1 MKRKTHIVLAILVV
15 IIGLLLF
22 VLPAA
27 EMQPEEA
34 VVSNVKE
41 GAKPEVV
48 TIESG
53 AKTTEDEV
61 ATVRSRLQVMIPPS
75 EASQAKISATGI
87 QGLYQVQLGMTVVY
101 LSADGQFL
109 INGNVIDLDTSTN
122 LTQQVQFEFRK
133 AIMAEMS
140 QESMIVYPAAAGV
153 DKAKHS
159 ITVFTDIDCPYC
171 VKLHKEIPLLN
182 AAGIN
187 VRYLAYPR
195 SGPNTPSYFKA
206 VSAWCAD
213 DQVKSMD
220 DAMSGLAPKN
230 KQCKHPIDEHMNF
243 ANRLE
248 VNGTPN
254 ILLENGDL
262 LPGYVP
268 ARKLIGMLN

>member
-1 MKRKTHIVLAILVV
+1 MKRKTHIVLAILVA

-27 EMQPEEA
+27 EMQSEEA
-34 VVSNVKE
+34 VVSKVKE
-41 GAKPEVV
+41 GVKPEVV
-48 TIESG
+48 AFESD
-53 AKTTEDEV
+53 AKTTEDAI
-61 ATVRSRLQVMIPPS
+61 ATVRSRLQVMIPPP

-133 AIMAEMS
+133 TIMAEMS

-213 DQVKSMD
+213 DPVKSMD

-230 KQCKHPIDEHMNF
+230 KQCKHPIDEHMSF

>member
-1 MKRKTHIVLAILVV
+1 MKRKTHIVLAILVA

-27 EMQPEEA
+27 EMQSEEA
-34 VVSNVKE
+34 VVSKVKE
-41 GAKPEVV
+41 GAKPEMVA
-48 TIESG
+48 IESG
-53 AKTTEDEV
+53 ANTAEDAI

-75 EASQAKISATGI
+75 EANQAKISATGI

-109 INGNVIDLDTSTN
+109 INGNVINLDTSTN

-133 AIMAEMS
+133 TIMAEMS
-140 QESMIVYPAAAGV
+140 QESMIVYPASAGV

-213 DQVKSMD
+213 DPVKSMD

>member
-1 MKRKTHIVLAILVV
+1 MKRKTHIVLAILVA

-27 EMQPEEA
+27 EMQSEEA
-34 VVSNVKE
+34 VVSKVKE
-41 GAKPEVV
+41 GVKPEVV
-48 TIESG
+48 AFESD
-53 AKTTEDEV
+53 AKTTED
-61 ATVRSRLQVMIPPS
+61 AIAAVRSRLQVMIPPS

-213 DQVKSMD
+213 DPVKSMD

-230 KQCKHPIDEHMNF
+230 KQCKHPIDEHMSF

>member
-1 MKRKTHIVLAILVV
+1 MKRKTHIVLAILVA

-27 EMQPEEA
+27 EMQSEEA
-34 VVSNVKE
+34 VVSKVKE
-41 GAKPEVV
+41 GVKPEVV
-48 TIESG
+48 AIESD
-53 AKTTEDEV
+53 AKTTEDAI

-133 AIMAEMS
+133 TIMAEMS

-213 DQVKSMD
+213 DPVKSMD

-230 KQCKHPIDEHMNF
+230 KQCKHPIDEHMSF

>member
-1 MKRKTHIVLAILVV
+1 MKRKTHIVLAILVA

-27 EMQPEEA
+27 EMQSEEA
-34 VVSNVKE
+34 VASKVKE
-41 GAKPEVV
+41 GVKPEVV
-48 TIESG
+48 EIEGG
-53 AKTTEDEV
+53 AKTAEDAV
-61 ATVRSRLQVMIPPS
+61 AAVRSRLQVMIPPS
-75 EASQAKISATGI
+75 EANQAKISATEI

-109 INGNVIDLDTSTN
+109 INGNVIDLDTNTN

-133 AIMAEMS
+133 TIMAEMS

-213 DQVKSMD
+213 DPVKSMD
-220 DAMSGLAPKN
+220 DAMSGLALKN

>member
-1 MKRKTHIVLAILVV
+1 MKRKTHIVLAILVA

-27 EMQPEEA
+27 EMESEEA
-34 VVSNVKE
+34 VVSKVKE
-41 GAKPEVV
+41 GVKPEVV
-48 TIESG
+48 VFGSD
-53 AKTTEDEV
+53 AKTTEDAI

-213 DQVKSMD
+213 NPVKSMD